1 MSAIKKDGDS
11 LYWVVEQWAAK
22 AQQKVAESHAKRG
35 NQTVLMTSRKFTD
48 PEILLLEDAGVQVI
62 DKNTT

>member
-1 MSAIKKDGDS
+1 MTTKKDGDS

-35 NQTVLMTSRKFTD
+35 NQTVLLTGRKLTD
-48 PEILLLEDAGVQVI
+48 AEIVLLEELGVEVV